1 MRRRINYTRR
11 FSVRVRP
18 IDIAILCLAAL
29 AFEAPAATETEA
41 PQDTVT
47 PTVLITGSSR
57 GIGLEFTRQYAR
69 LGWTV
74 IATCRSPDKALELQE
89 IAKDYSNVTI
99 DRLDVTDHDM
109 IDALAEKYRGT
120 PIDILLNNA
129 GINPSPADQML
140 GSIDY
145 DLFRMILETNT
156 IGPMKMSE
164 AFMDSVRASEQKK
177 IMTLSSGMGSIEN
190 SPRFRGVTGPYRVS
204 KAGVNMAMRV
214 VYASVGRRGVIVG
227 ILDPGLVDTDQAK
240 TVPLEKMPPEVS
252 VAAMIKVIDNFD
264 SENSGSFIQYDG
276 EAVPW

>member
-1 MRRRINYTRR
+1 MTRQIYYTPK

-18 IDIAILCLAAL
+18 VCIAVLCLTAL
-29 AFEAPAATETEA
+29 AFESFAATETEA
-41 PQDTVT
+41 V

-69 LGWTV
+69 RGWTV
-74 IATCRSPDKALELQE
+74 IATCRNPDKALELQK
-89 IAKDYSNVTI
+89 IAQDYPNVTI
-99 DRLDVTDHDM
+99 DQLDVTDHDM
-109 IDALAEKYRGT
+109 IDALADKYSGT

-129 GINPSPADQML
+129 GINPSPADPML

-145 DLFRMILETNT
+145 DLFRTILETNT

-164 AFMDSVRASEQKK
+164 AFMDNVRASEQKK

-214 VYASVGRRGVIVG
+214 VYGSVGRRGVIVG

-240 TVPLEKMPPEVS
+240 TVPLDKLPPEVS
-252 VAAMIKVIDNFD
+252 VAAMIEVIDGFD
-264 SENSGSFIQYDG
+264 IENSGSFIQYDG
-276 EAVPW
+276 EVVPW

>member
-1 MRRRINYTRR
+1 MRQRINYTRM

-18 IDIAILCLAAL
+18 IGIAVLCLTAL
-29 AFEAPAATETEA
+29 AFETFAATETEA
-41 PQDTVT
+41 V

-69 LGWTV
+69 RGWTV
-74 IATCRSPDKALELQE
+74 IATCRSPDKALGLQK
-89 IAKDYSNVTI
+89 IAQDYSNVTI
-99 DRLDVTDHDM
+99 DQLDVTDHDM
-109 IDALAEKYRGT
+109 IDALADKYSGT

-145 DLFRMILETNT
+145 DLFRTILETNT

-164 AFMDSVRASEQKK
+164 AFMDNVRASEQKK

-214 VYASVGRRGVIVG
+214 VYGSVGRRGVIVG

-240 TVPLEKMPPEVS
+240 SVPLDKLPPEVS
-252 VAAMIKVIDNFD
+252 VAAMIEVIDNFD

-276 EAVPW
+276 EMVPW

>member
-1 MRRRINYTRR
+1 MRQWNNSAPE
-11 FSVRVRP
+11 FSVSLRP
-18 IDIAILCLAAL
+18 IFIAILCLAAL
-29 AFEAPAATETEA
+29 TFETFAAQSEVAQEA
-41 PQDTVT
+41 VA

-69 LGWTV
+69 RGWTV

-89 IAKDYSNVTI
+89 IAQDYSNVTI
-99 DRLDVTDHDM
+99 DQLDVTDHDM
-109 IDALAEKYRGT
+109 IDALADKYSGT

-129 GINPSPADQML
+129 GINPSPSDQML

-145 DLFRMILETNT
+145 DLFRTILETNT
-156 IGPMKMSE
+156 IGPMKMAE
-164 AFMDSVRASEQKK
+164 AFMENVRASEQKK

-190 SPRFRGVTGPYRVS
+190 SPRFRSVTGPYRVS

-252 VAAMIKVIDNFD
+252 VAAMIEVIDNFD

>member
-1 MRRRINYTRR
+1 MRQRINYTRM

-18 IDIAILCLAAL
+18 IGIAVLCLTAL
-29 AFEAPAATETEA
+29 AFETFAATETEA
-41 PQDTVT
+41 V

-69 LGWTV
+69 RGWTV
-74 IATCRSPDKALELQE
+74 IATCRSPDKALELQK
-89 IAKDYSNVTI
+89 IAQNYSNVAI
-99 DRLDVTDHDM
+99 DQLDVTDHDM
-109 IDALAEKYRGT
+109 IDALAEKYSGT

-145 DLFRMILETNT
+145 DLFRTILETNT

-164 AFMDSVRASEQKK
+164 AFMDNVRASEQKK

-214 VYASVGRRGVIVG
+214 VYGSVGRRGVIVG

-240 TVPLEKMPPEVS
+240 SVPLDKLPPEVS
-252 VAAMIKVIDNFD
+252 VAAMIEVIDNFD

-276 EAVPW
+276 EMVPW

>member
-1 MRRRINYTRR
+1 MRQRINYTRK
-11 FSVRVRP
+11 FLVCLRP
-18 IDIAILCLAAL
+18 ICIAVLCLTAL
-29 AFEAPAATETEA
+29 AFKTFAAAETEA
-41 PQDTVT
+41 V

-57 GIGLEFTRQYAR
+57 GIGLEFARQYAR
-69 LGWTV
+69 RGWTV
-74 IATCRSPDKALELQE
+74 IATCRSPDKALELQK
-89 IAKDYSNVTI
+89 IAQDYPNVTI
-99 DRLDVTDHDM
+99 DQLDVTDHDM
-109 IDALAEKYRGT
+109 IDALADKYSGT

-129 GINPSPADQML
+129 GINPSPGDQML

-145 DLFRMILETNT
+145 DLFRTILETNT

-164 AFMDSVRASEQKK
+164 AFMDNVRASEQKK

-214 VYASVGRRGVIVG
+214 VYGSVGRRGVIVG

-240 TVPLEKMPPEVS
+240 TVPLDKLPPEVS
-252 VAAMIKVIDNFD
+252 VAAMIEVIDNFD

-276 EAVPW
+276 EMVPW

>member
-1 MRRRINYTRR
+1 MRQRINYTRM

-18 IDIAILCLAAL
+18 IGIAVLCLTAL
-29 AFEAPAATETEA
+29 AFETFAATETEA
-41 PQDTVT
+41 V

-69 LGWTV
+69 RGWTV
-74 IATCRSPDKALELQE
+74 IATCRSPDKALGLQK
-89 IAKDYSNVTI
+89 IAQDYSNVTI
-99 DRLDVTDHDM
+99 DQLDVTDHDM
-109 IDALAEKYRGT
+109 IDALAEKYSGT

-145 DLFRMILETNT
+145 DLFRTILETNT

-164 AFMDSVRASEQKK
+164 AFMDNVRASEQKK

-214 VYASVGRRGVIVG
+214 VYGSVGRRGVIVG

-240 TVPLEKMPPEVS
+240 SVPLDKLPPEVS
-252 VAAMIKVIDNFD
+252 VAAMIEVIDNFD

-276 EAVPW
+276 EMVPW

>member
-1 MRRRINYTRR
+1 MRQRINYARK
-11 FSVRVRP
+11 FSVCLRP
-18 IDIAILCLAAL
+18 ICIAVLCLTAL
-29 AFEAPAATETEA
+29 AFKTFAATETEA
-41 PQDTVT
+41 AQNEVV

-69 LGWTV
+69 RGWAV
-74 IATCRSPDKALELQE
+74 IATCRSPDKALELQK
-89 IAKDYSNVTI
+89 IAQDYPNVTI
-99 DRLDVTDHDM
+99 DQFDVTDHDM
-109 IDALAEKYRGT
+109 IDALADKYSGT

-129 GINPSPADQML
+129 GINPSPGDQML

-145 DLFRMILETNT
+145 DLFRTILETNT

-164 AFMDSVRASEQKK
+164 AFMGNVRASEQKK

-214 VYASVGRRGVIVG
+214 VYGSVGRRGVIVG

-240 TVPLEKMPPEVS
+240 TVPLDKLPPEVS
-252 VAAMIKVIDNFD
+252 VAAMIEVIDNFN

-276 EAVPW
+276 EIVPW

>member
-1 MRRRINYTRR
+1 MTRQIYYAPR
-11 FSVRVRP
+11 FSIRVRSVW
-18 IDIAILCLAAL
+18 IAVLCLTAL
-29 AFEAPAATETEA
+29 AFEAFAATETEA
-41 PQDTVT
+41 V

-69 LGWTV
+69 RGWTV
-74 IATCRSPDKALELQE
+74 IATCRNPDKALELQK
-89 IAKDYSNVTI
+89 IAQDYPNVTI
-99 DRLDVTDHDM
+99 DQLDVTDHDM
-109 IDALAEKYRGT
+109 IDALADKYSGT

-129 GINPSPADQML
+129 GINPSPTDQML

-145 DLFRMILETNT
+145 DLFRTILETNT

-164 AFMDSVRASEQKK
+164 AFMDNVRASEQKK

-214 VYASVGRRGVIVG
+214 VDGSVGRRGVIVG

-240 TVPLEKMPPEVS
+240 TVPLDKMPPAVS
-252 VAAMIKVIDNFD
+252 VAAMIAVIDNFD
-264 SENSGSFIQYDG
+264 GENSGSFIQYDG
-276 EAVPW
+276 EVVPW

>member
-1 MRRRINYTRR
+1 MRQRINYARK
-11 FSVRVRP
+11 FSVYLRP
-18 IDIAILCLAAL
+18 ICIAVLCLTAL
-29 AFEAPAATETEA
+29 AFKTFAATETEA
-41 PQDTVT
+41 V

-57 GIGLEFTRQYAR
+57 GIGLEFARQYAR
-69 LGWTV
+69 RGWTV
-74 IATCRSPDKALELQE
+74 IATCRSPDKALELQK
-89 IAKDYSNVTI
+89 IAQDYPNVTI
-99 DRLDVTDHDM
+99 DQLDVTDHDM
-109 IDALAEKYRGT
+109 IDALADKYSGT

-129 GINPSPADQML
+129 GINPSPGDQML

-145 DLFRMILETNT
+145 DLFRTILETNT

-164 AFMDSVRASEQKK
+164 AFMDNVRASEQKK

-214 VYASVGRRGVIVG
+214 VYGSVGRRGVIVG

-240 TVPLEKMPPEVS
+240 TVPLDKLPPEVS
-252 VAAMIKVIDNFD
+252 VAAMVEVIDNFD

-276 EAVPW
+276 ERVPW

>member
-69 LGWTV
+69 RGWTV